1 MKSRRHA
8 TILEIIGEKK
18 LDTQEALLEELNAHG
33 FSVTQA
39 TISRDIKE
47 LGLVKLKSKNCRY
60 YYSHITNQQPGSTSD
75 RYLRM
80 LCSIIKVDYVR
91 NMVVITTLTGSA
103 NAAAEALDSFQ
114 DDTVLGSIAGD
125 NTILVI
131 MRSDEDAVVF
141 AARILALIE

>member
-1 MKSRRHA
+1 M
-8 TILEIIGEKK
+8 
-18 LDTQEALLEELNAHG
+18 
-33 FSVTQA
+33 
-39 TISRDIKE
+39 
-47 LGLVKLKSKNCRY
+47 
-60 YYSHITNQQPGSTSD
+60 
-75 RYLRM
+75 
-80 LCSIIKVDYVR
+80 R

>member
-18 LDTQEALLEELNAHG
+18 LDTQEMLLEELASHG
-33 FSVTQA
+33 YSVTQA

-47 LGLVKLKSKNCRY
+47 LGLVKLKDKNGQY
-60 YYSHITNQQPGSTSD
+60 YYSHITSQRPGSTSE

-91 NMVVITTLTGSA
+91 NMVVITTLSGSA
-103 NAAAEALDSFQ
+103 NAAAEALDSFR
-114 DDTVLGSIAGD
+114 DETILGSIAGD

-131 MRSDEDAVVF
+131 LRSDEDAVAF
-141 AARILALIE
+141 AARILLLID